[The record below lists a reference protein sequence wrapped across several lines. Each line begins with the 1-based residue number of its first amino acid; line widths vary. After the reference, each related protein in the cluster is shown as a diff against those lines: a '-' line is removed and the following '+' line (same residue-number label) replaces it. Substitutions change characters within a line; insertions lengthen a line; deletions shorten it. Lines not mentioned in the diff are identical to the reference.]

1 MVVAE
6 RIREGA
12 SLRAAMSEA
21 AIFPPMLVAIVGTAE
36 ASGQLAPALAR
47 AAAELERELD
57 ALSSAI
63 VALVEPAVLL
73 LMGGI
78 VLLLVL
84 AILLPI
90 IGLNNLAVI

>member
-57 ALSSAI
+57 ALSSTI

-90 IGLNNLAVI
+90 IGLNNLAVM